1 MDGENSR
8 VHRVSIGGSVAGQ
21 VVVGEHNVVINAHGS
36 QVFVRD
42 GPPPAVRRR
51 SRPVGLPIPPPRG
64 DMIGRLR
71 ELHGVATSLDRSV
84 PVEISGPPGVGKT
97 TLLRRFAADRARGGH
112 PVVYLSA
119 AGLAVEDLLQSL
131 FEACYDAVDYR
142 PDPTALRRLMGSI
155 RALIVL
161 DDFEGSAADLDSVLD
176 AVPSG
181 DLIVATTTRTL
192 WGHGYS
198 LELQGLPEPQA
209 MALLARTLG
218 RGLGRHTEAARQL
231 CRAARGHP
239 LALVRAA
246 AWVGASGS
254 GEFFADPGVLQ
265 RAMVAGLAG
274 HVRDA
279 LRALCALAGATVTP
293 TVLGVLIRRPDAAAA
308 LTALE
313 RIHLAEPF
321 ASGYRLTGNPTA
333 LTAEWQG
340 PPPDPSDYLV
350 QLRDWVVGTAT
361 SAEIREVDIVVVRVL
376 RAGMVRGR
384 HDPVRELA
392 RAVSPVLGRS
402 LRWGCWKE
410 VLALGLQAATH
421 VGHAADLAY
430 FTRETHVREQ
440 ALGMAVGMTAG
451 VGASATVVATKQAG
465 SHTVREA
472 LRSTA
477 LGHPVATGS
486 VVAALALAATV
497 TGVRLT
503 SGDAP
508 PAVGQAPITT
518 VLPTATTGL
527 VPVTTTLAQTTGPA
541 QVPPRTP
548 APPRADPG
556 PGSTDCS
563 PQTYL
568 VTFEAVVGGEPV
580 TRSDGFPWLSCDNE
594 AAAALSGDPVFQATP
609 NPCPPVGA
617 GGCVYDFTFSPTEPG
632 DYAAKLVI
640 PSDSGGSAITFELR
654 GVAVLPPTATTS
666 PTGSSSSTTAPS
678 SSTTTTVPPS
688 PTVTL
693 PPPSSTSE
701 LPIPSIPPT

>member
-1 MDGENSR
+1 MDGEYGGS
-8 VHRVSIGGSVAGQ
+8 HRVTVGGSVAGQ

-36 QVFVRD
+36 QVFVRE
-42 GPPPAVRRR
+42 GPPPTVRRR
-51 SRPVGLPIPPPRG
+51 SRPVGMPIPRARG

-71 ELHGVATSLDRSV
+71 ELHSVATSLDRSV
-84 PVEISGPPGVGKT
+84 PVEISGLPGVGKT

-119 AGLAVEDLLQSL
+119 AGLAVEDLLHSL
-131 FEACYDAVDYR
+131 FQACYDAVDYR

-155 RALIVL
+155 RALIVI
-161 DDFEGSAADLDSVLD
+161 DDFEGSAADLESLLD
-176 AVPSG
+176 TVPSG
-181 DLIVATTTRTL
+181 DLIVATTTRML

-198 LELQGLPEPQA
+198 LEVQGLPEPQA
-209 MALLARTLG
+209 MALIARTLG
-218 RGLGRHTEAARQL
+218 RGLGPHTDAARRL

-246 AWVGASGS
+246 AWVGMSGS
-254 GEFFADPGVLQ
+254 DELFADPGVLQ

-293 TVLGVLIRRPDAAAA
+293 AALGVLIRRPDASAA

-313 RIHLAEPF
+313 RIHLAERF
-321 ASGYRLTGNPTA
+321 ASGYRLTGSPAA

-350 QLRDWVVGTAT
+350 PLRDWVVGSAT
-361 SAEIREVDIVVVRVL
+361 HAEILEVDIVVVRVL

-410 VLALGLQAATH
+410 VLALGSQAATH

-440 ALGMAVGMTAG
+440 ALGMAVGATVG
-451 VGASATVVATKQAG
+451 VGASATVVAAKQVG

-477 LGHPVATGS
+477 LGHPVATGA
-486 VVAALALAATV
+486 VVATLAVAATV

-518 VLPTATTGL
+518 VLATATTGPL
-527 VPVTTTLAQTTGPA
+527 PVTSTPEQTSGPA
-541 QVPPRTP
+541 QAPPRTP
-548 APPRADPG
+548 PPPRADPG
-556 PGSTDCS
+556 PGATDCA
-563 PQTYL
+563 PQTY
-568 VTFEAVVGGEPV
+568 VITFEAIAGGEPV
-580 TRSDGFPWLSCDNE
+580 TRSGGFPWLTCDNE
-594 AAAALSGDPVFQATP
+594 AAAALSGDPVFRATP

-654 GVAVLPPTATTS
+654 GVAVLEPSETTS
-666 PTGSSSSTTAPS
+666 PSDTSTPS
-678 SSTTTTVPPS
+678 TPPSTTTIPPTTTT
-688 PTVTL
+688 PTVSV
-693 PPPSSTSE
+693 PPPSTAPTFD
-701 LPIPSIPPT
+701 LPFPTN

>member
-1 MDGENSR
+1 MDGEHGESYR
-8 VHRVSIGGSVAGQ
+8 VTVGGSVAGQ

-36 QVFVRD
+36 QVFVRE
-42 GPPPAVRRR
+42 GPPPTVRRR
-51 SRPVGLPIPPPRG
+51 TKPVGMPIPRARG
-64 DMIGRLR
+64 EMVGRLP
-71 ELHGVATSLDRSV
+71 ELRNIAASLDRAV
-84 PVEISGPPGVGKT
+84 PVEVSGPPGVGKT

-112 PVVYLSA
+112 AVVYLSA
-119 AGLAVEDLLQSL
+119 AGLAIEDLLQSL
-131 FEACYDAVDYR
+131 FQACYDAVDYR

-155 RALIVL
+155 RALIVI
-161 DDFEGSAADLDSVLD
+161 DDFEGSAADLEGLLD
-176 AVPSG
+176 TVPSG

-198 LELQGLPEPQA
+198 LEVQGLPESQA
-209 MALLARTLG
+209 MALIARTLG
-218 RGLGRHTEAARQL
+218 RGLGPHTDAARRL

-246 AWVGASGS
+246 AWVGMSGS

-293 TVLGVLIRRPDAAAA
+293 AALGVLIRRPDAAAA
-308 LTALE
+308 LAALE
-313 RIHLAEPF
+313 RVHLAERC

-340 PPPDPSDYLV
+340 PPPDPADYLLP
-350 QLRDWVVGTAT
+350 LRDWVVGSAT
-361 SAEIREVDIVVVRVL
+361 PAEIREVDIVVVRVL

-410 VLALGLQAATH
+410 VLSLGSQAATH

-440 ALGMAVGMTAG
+440 ALGMAVGATAG
-451 VGASATVVATKQAG
+451 VGASATVVTAKQAG

-486 VVAALALAATV
+486 VVAALAVAATV

-508 PAVGQAPITT
+508 PPAGQAPITT
-518 VLPTATTGL
+518 VLPTATTGPL
-527 VPVTTTLAQTTGPA
+527 PITTTQEQTSGPA
-541 QVPPRTP
+541 QAPPRTP
-548 APPRADPG
+548 APPRTDPG
-556 PGSTDCS
+556 PGATNCS
-563 PQTYL
+563 PATYV
-568 VTFEAVVGGEPV
+568 VTFEAVAGGDPV
-580 TRSDGFPWLSCDNE
+580 TRSGDFPWLSCDNE
-594 AAAALSGDPVFQATP
+594 AAAALSGDPVFRATP
-609 NPCPPVGA
+609 NPCPPA
-617 GGCVYDFTFSPTEPG
+617 GSGDCVYDFTFSPTEPG
-632 DYAAKLVI
+632 NYAAKLVI

-654 GVAVLPPTATTS
+654 GVAVLEPSETTS
-666 PTGSSSSTTAPS
+666 PSDTTPPSTTTIPP
-678 SSTTTTVPPS
+678 STTTTTPPT
-688 PTVTL
+688 TVSL
-693 PPPSSTSE
+693 SPSSSAPTFD
-701 LPIPSIPPT
+701 LPFPTN